1 MTKYRFPRAAA
12 GSEMP
17 IAIAVA
23 DQRWRRL
30 RGLPG
35 KLRRAFLTSL
45 PQRLAT
51 QEVSLLLT
59 DDAALQALN
68 KSWRRKNKPTNVLS
82 FPATSPPAPKGAPK
96 LLGDIA
102 ISYDSVKRE
111 AASAGVSVTDHTVHL
126 LVHGLLHLA
135 GHDHEDDAQAL
146 MMERKEIRILAK
158 LGIAN
163 PYVVKEPNE

>member
-1 MTKYRFPRAAA
+1 
-12 GSEMP
+12 MP

-35 KLRRAFLTSL
+35 KIRRAHLTTL
-45 PQRLAT
+45 PQRLAK
-51 QEVSLLLT
+51 QDISLLLT

-68 KSWRRKNKPTNVLS
+68 ISWRRKNKPTNVLS
-82 FPATSPPAPKGAPK
+82 FPAAPSRATKGVPK

-102 ISYDSVKRE
+102 ISYDTVKRE
-111 AASAGVSVTDHTVHL
+111 AASAGISVTDHTLHL
-126 LVHGLLHLA
+126 IVHGLLHLT
-135 GHDHEDDAQAL
+135 GHDHDDDAQAL
-146 MMERKEIRILAK
+146 VMERKEIRILAK

-163 PYVVKEPNE
+163 PYVVKEPDA